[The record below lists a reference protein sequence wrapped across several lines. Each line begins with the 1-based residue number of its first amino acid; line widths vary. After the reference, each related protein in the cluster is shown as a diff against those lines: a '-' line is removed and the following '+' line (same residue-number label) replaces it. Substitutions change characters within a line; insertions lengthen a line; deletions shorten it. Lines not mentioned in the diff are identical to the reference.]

1 MRRKLIKIT
10 AAAGMAVVLLSGC
23 GSGGNYTPSNAGSSD
38 GQTDGSA
45 TSNKEEELQ
54 AEIDALQQEIDDLK
68 NGQQDAGTD
77 NGQADNGQT
86 DTQAADNGTGQTGG
100 STNRSHHSSGNS
112 SSAADTLISIEDAQ
126 NIALDRVPGATGKNI
141 SIELDRDDGWYI
153 YEGDIHYDGME
164 YEFEIDAESGNI
176 LKWEE
181 ERW

>member
-23 GSGGNYTPSNAGSSD
+23 GSGGNYTTSNAGSSD

-68 NGQQDAGTD
+68 NAQGQQSTAENAQDDSAGAE
-77 NGQADNGQT
+77 NSQSQT
-86 DTQAADNGTGQTGG
+86 DMGNTQSSSETQASGTG
-100 STNRSHHSSGNS
+100 R
-112 SSAADTLISIEDAQ
+112 ISVEEAKQ
-126 NIALDRVPGATGKNI
+126 IALERVPGATDQDI
-141 SIELDRDDGWYI
+141 SIELDEDDGWYI
-153 YEGDIHYDGME
+153 YEGDILYNRIE
-164 YEFEIDAESGNI
+164 YEFEIDAETGSI
-176 LKWEE
+176 LKWEQ